1 MNTLESVTGPNP
13 LDQTEEYAKFV
24 IDDDISPFTLHNIT
38 EIGRTYTIAFWI
50 KSEVD
55 SAILLCGRTIPSNSV
70 WTRHVIEF
78 TAKERDIEIFFQSVG
93 TYYIYH
99 IKLEKGNKATEWE
112 LSVDDVN
119 DKLDVSIADLHE
131 TTIDENTN
139 ILQSSRDIILEALG
153 SYVSRDSGT
162 HVISVVNHYIN
173 SAMDSEIDTDL
184 DDWSTDIPELTVD
197 APYLWTYET
206 LTFSD
211 NTISNTTPRL
221 ISTFESF
228 AVSSITEQYAANTSD
243 INPVL
248 IEETIDETTGETI
261 QTEKELEWMTIIP
274 SLSNV
279 YLCLWHREIVNFSD
293 GSSIETEPRFVGRY
307 RRSFVELEEQLNTQ
321 MSVMAG
327 EIKITFE
334 STSQRI
340 EEIDNE
346 VRDSVEI
353 IKKRIIFSDTGII
366 IRSDDSNTL
375 ELQLDNEAGIIFS
388 KNGEPFGTWDGTDFH
403 TGNIIVDVE
412 KKAQFGNFAFVPRS
426 DNSLMF
432 LKVGD

>member
-1 MNTLESVTGPNP
+1 MNTLESFIGPNP

-24 IDDDISPFTLHNIT
+24 IDNDISPFTLHNIT
-38 EIGRTYTIAFWI
+38 EIGQAYTLGFWI
-50 KSEVD
+50 KSETD
-55 SAILLCGRTIPSNSV
+55 SAILLCGRTIRTNSV
-70 WTRHVIEF
+70 WTRYVIEF

-99 IKLEKGNKATEWE
+99 IKLEKGNKDTEWE
-112 LSVDDVN
+112 LSVEDVN

-131 TTIDENTN
+131 TTVDENTA

-162 HVISVVNHYIN
+162 HVVSVTNHYIN
-173 SAMDSEIDTDL
+173 STTDSEINTEL
-184 DDWSTDIPELTVD
+184 EDWTTDIPELS
-197 APYLWTYET
+197 AEIPYLWTYET
-206 LTFSD
+206 LTYSD
-211 NTISNTTPRL
+211 STVSNTTPRL
-221 ISTFESF
+221 IATFDSS
-228 AVSSITEQYAANTSD
+228 AVASITEQYAANTSD
-243 INPVL
+243 VKPML
-248 IEETIDETTGETI
+248 IEESIDETTGETV
-261 QTEKELEWMTIIP
+261 QTEKELEWMTTIP
-274 SLSNV
+274 GLSSV
-279 YLCLWHREIVNFSD
+279 RLCLWHREVINFED

-321 MSVMAG
+321 MTVMAG
-327 EIKITFE
+327 EIKMSFE

-340 EEIDNE
+340 EEINNE
-346 VRDSVEI
+346 VRDSVEV

-366 IRSDDSNTL
+366 IRSDDNNTL
-375 ELQLDNEAGIIFS
+375 ELQLDNEAGIIFR
-388 KNGEPFGTWDGTDFH
+388 KNGEAFGTWDGTDFH

-412 KKAQFGNFAFVPRS
+412 KKAQFGNFAFIPRS

>member
-1 MNTLESVTGPNP
+1 MNTLESFIGPNP

-38 EIGRTYTIAFWI
+38 EIDKVYTLAFWI
-50 KSEVD
+50 KSETD
-55 SAILLCGRTIPSNSV
+55 GAILLCGRTIRTNSV
-70 WTRHVIEF
+70 WTRYIIEF

-112 LSVDDVN
+112 LSVEDVN

-131 TTIDENTN
+131 TTVDENAA

-162 HVISVVNHYIN
+162 HVISVTNHYIN
-173 SAMDSEIDTDL
+173 STTDSEIDTEL
-184 DDWSTDIPELTVD
+184 EDWGTDIPEISD
-197 APYLWTYET
+197 DIPYLWTYET
-206 LTFSD
+206 LTYSD
-211 NTISNTTPRL
+211 NTISNTIPRL
-221 ISTFESF
+221 IAIFES
-228 AVSSITEQYAANTSD
+228 AAISSITEQYAANTSE

-248 IEETIDETTGETI
+248 IEETIDESSGETI
-261 QTEKELEWMTIIP
+261 QTERELEWMTTIP
-274 SLSNV
+274 GLSSV
-279 YLCLWHREIVNFSD
+279 QLCLWHREIINFSD
-293 GSSIETEPRFVGRY
+293 GTTIESEPRFVGRY

-321 MSVMAG
+321 LSVMSG
-327 EIKITFE
+327 EIKMTFE
-334 STSQRI
+334 STSKRL
-340 EEIDNE
+340 EEINNE
-346 VRDSVEI
+346 VRDSVEV
-353 IKKRIIFSDTGII
+353 IKKRIVFSDTGIT
-366 IRSDDSNTL
+366 IRSDDNNTL

-412 KKAQFGNFAFVPRS
+412 KKAQFGNFAFIPRS
-426 DNSLMF
+426 DKSLMF